1 MIQGNFNERLHF
13 SMDSC
18 AISPMASLFSIAFMF
33 IPIYLRLEG
42 IVPPPQMKKLDFGS
56 R

>member
-1 MIQGNFNERLHF
+1 MKDYA
-13 SMDSC
+13 SPWTA

-42 IVPPPQMKKLDFGS
+42 NVPPPIK
-56 R
+56 

>member
-1 MIQGNFNERLHF
+1 MIQGNFYERLHF

-18 AISPMASLFSIAFMF
+18 AISPMASLFSKAFMF
-33 IPIYLRLEG
+33 IAIQDWKAMYSPIPE
-42 IVPPPQMKKLDFGS
+42 MKKLDFGS